1 MSTVLFYFLLK
12 IKIHFYSFRMKHRIL
27 ITNNQKGRKHGQP
40 IPIRPALRIINNYD
54 SRGAITIPILPKVR
68 PLFSFLLCSGSLLS
82 FRQEKIR
89 HKRKQSSACK
99 AVTLFLFS
107 IMLCCYTYLCL
118 GK

>member
-12 IKIHFYSFRMKHRIL
+12 IKIHFYSFRIKHRIL
-27 ITNNQKGRKHGQP
+27 ITNNQKGENMDNLFQYVLHYVLLTIMIVG
-40 IPIRPALRIINNYD
+40 ALLLFPFFPKFVLFLAFYYARDRYYHFDKRRYD
-54 SRGAITIPILPKVR
+54 T
-68 PLFSFLLCSGSLLS
+68 
-82 FRQEKIR
+82 
-89 HKRKQSSACK
+89 RKQSSACK